1 MFFMSSHPTLI
12 LASASFARRR
22 LLEGAGIRHITQPS
36 DFDETSL
43 QCDGPAELV
52 QRLAE
57 AKALEVAQTIKA
69 SADKATL
76 VLGCDSVLVLQ
87 NEIYGK
93 PASPEEA
100 IVRWQALRGRVGLL
114 MTGHAL
120 LEVHA
125 SQGDSADGIGP
136 MSSTVITQSTVR
148 CRVTEVHFAKI
159 SDAEIEAY
167 VATGEPLNCAG
178 CFAIEGRGGAFIEKL
193 VGCHSNVIGLS
204 LPLLRQL
211 LNDFGYSIADFW
223 QQPTV

>member
-1 MFFMSSHPTLI
+1 MSSHPTLI

-22 LLEGAGIRHITQPS
+22 LLESAGIRHITQPS

-43 QCDGPAELV
+43 HCEGPAELV

-57 AKALEVAQTIKA
+57 AKALQVAQTIRA
-69 SADKATL
+69 STEKPTL

-100 IVRWQALRGRVGLL
+100 IVRWQALRGRIGLL

-120 LEVHA
+120 LEVQA
-125 SQGDSADGIGP
+125 GQGEQESEAI
-136 MSSTVITQSTVR
+136 IKQSTVR
-148 CRVTEVHFAKI
+148 CRVTEVHFAGVT
-159 SDAEIEAY
+159 DAEIEAY
-167 VATGEPLNCAG
+167 VATGEPMTCAG

-193 VGCHSNVIGLS
+193 VGCQSNVIGLS

-211 LNDFGYSIADFW
+211 LKDFGYSIADFW
-223 QQPTV
+223 QSPTP